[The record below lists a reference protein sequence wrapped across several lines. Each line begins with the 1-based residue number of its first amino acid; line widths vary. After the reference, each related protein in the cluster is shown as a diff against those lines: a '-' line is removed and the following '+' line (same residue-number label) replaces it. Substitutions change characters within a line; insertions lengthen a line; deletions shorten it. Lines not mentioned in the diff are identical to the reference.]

1 MRRVSQEV
9 QVWELAVG
17 SAMRVL
23 VHDGVA
29 DRPRHV
35 HKGRAM
41 VQRRAGGRNA
51 ELGFLKVDERL
62 GEHAIKRSF
71 RVRARGLHND
81 VAQGPLLRLERPVA
95 AVAGVNI
102 NDETM
107 VAAPARGARLHINVS
122 EASSSTPAAGCVTE
136 PPTDQ
141 LRPQT

>member
-1 MRRVSQEV
+1 
-9 QVWELAVG
+9 
-17 SAMRVL
+17 MRVL

-29 DRPRHV
+29 DRPLRPRHV
-35 HKGRAM
+35 HEGRAM

-71 RVRARGLHND
+71 RVRARGLHDD
-81 VAQGPLLRLERPVA
+81 VAQGALLRLERPVA

-107 VAAPARGARLHINVS
+107 MAAPSRGARLHIDVS
-122 EASSSTPAAGCVTE
+122 EASSSAPAVRANLPMTNYVVKRDVRAFVAA
-136 PPTDQ
+136 P
-141 LRPQT
+141 LAAVA